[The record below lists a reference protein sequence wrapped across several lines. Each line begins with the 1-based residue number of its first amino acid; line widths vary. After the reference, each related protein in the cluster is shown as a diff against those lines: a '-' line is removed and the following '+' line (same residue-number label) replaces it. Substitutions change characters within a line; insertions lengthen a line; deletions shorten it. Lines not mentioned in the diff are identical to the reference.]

1 MSDLFIA
8 CGALAREVIA
18 IRDKYQWDVKVLALP
33 SLLHNSPNR
42 IPDAVLR
49 KIEECRPD
57 YERILVVYGDCGT
70 GGMLDKAL
78 DELGVERIAGP
89 HCYEMYA
96 GDEFDSIVEEE
107 IGTFFLTDYLT
118 QSFDH
123 LVIEGLGLDRF
134 PELHEIY
141 FGNYK
146 RVVYLQQRE
155 DPILL
160 EKAQEAAKMLKLPLE
175 IRASGYAALE
185 TRLVEFMLPTP
196 NPSPKH

>member
-49 KIEECRPD
+49 KIEDCRPD

-70 GGMLDKAL
+70 GGMLDKTL

-96 GDEFDSIVEEE
+96 GDEFESIVEEE
-107 IGTFFLTDYLT
+107 LGTFFLTDYLT

-134 PELHEIY
+134 PELHEMY

-146 RVVYLQQRE
+146 RVVYLQQRQ
-155 DPILL
+155 DPMLI
-160 EKAQEAAKMLKLPLE
+160 EKAKEAAQMLKLPLE
-175 IRASGYAALE
+175 IRESGYAALE
-185 TRLVEFMLPTP
+185 SRLVEFME
-196 NPSPKH
+196 KI

>member
-33 SLLHNSPNR
+33 SLLHNTPNR
-42 IPDAVLR
+42 IPDAVMR
-49 KIEECRPD
+49 KVEDLRPD
-57 YERILVVYGDCGT
+57 YERILIVYGDCGT
-70 GGMLDKAL
+70 GGMLDKRL

-96 GDEFDSIVEEE
+96 GDEFDSIVDEE

-134 PELHEIY
+134 PELHEMY

-155 DPILL
+155 DSILL
-160 EKAQEAAKMLKLPLE
+160 EKAQEAAKMLELPLE
-175 IRASGYAALE
+175 IRTTGYAALE
-185 TRLVEFMLPTP
+185 TRLVDFMAVQQAD
-196 NPSPKH
+196 